1 MKGTKENPRHR
12 NKGGNRK
19 GWNDGPSSQI
29 GRYIARR
36 RSLKKAQRAELRAM
50 RKNRTPAERRKARKE
65 LGISLMFLSPSLI
78 GILIFF
84 VVPFFVVIYY
94 AFVNNPVLHEFVWLD
109 NFRNLLQNHS
119 FRLAAKN
126 TAIFSCISVPASVI
140 FSLLLACMLNRK
152 IPLKSQFRTAMLSPL
167 MVPVASVVLIWQVIF
182 SYNGALNEFLA
193 VFGVDKIDWMK
204 SAFNRYVVILLFL
217 WKNLGYN
224 MILFLA
230 ALANIPVEIQEMAM
244 LEGAGSGRIFFSIK
258 LRYLSPTIL
267 FVTILSLINSMKIFR
282 EVYLLTGKYPY
293 DGLYL
298 LQHFMN
304 NTFESMDYQKL
315 SSAALLMALVM
326 VVIIWLLFLVDTHLG
341 KDVEEE

>member
-1 MKGTKENPRHR
+1 MKKVGKGWSTESLRTAAARRHR
-12 NKGGNRK
+12 ANRV
-19 GWNDGPSSQI
+19 
-29 GRYIARR
+29 R
-36 RSLKKAQRAELRAM
+36 RAEARAM
-50 RKNRTPAERRKARKE
+50 RRDRTGAEKRQARRE
-65 LGISLMFLSPSLI
+65 LGVSLAFLSPSLL
-78 GILIFF
+78 GVLVFF
-84 VVPFFVVIYY
+84 VAPFAVVIYY

-109 NFRNLLQNHS
+109 NFRSLLHNQS
-119 FRLAAKN
+119 FLLAAKN
-126 TAIFSCISVPASVI
+126 TAIFSAISVPAAVVL
-140 FSLLLACMLNRK
+140 SLMLACMLNRK

-167 MVPVASVVLIWQVIF
+167 MVPVASVVLIWQVVF
-182 SYNGALNEFLA
+182 SYNGALNELIGL
-193 VFGVDKIDWMK
+193 FGADPVDWMK
-204 SAFNRYVVILLFL
+204 SGFNRYVVILLFL

-230 ALANIPVEIQEMAM
+230 ALANIPVDILEMAM
-244 LEGAGSGRIFFSIK
+244 LEGAGPVRIFFQIK

-315 SSAALLMALVM
+315 SAAAILMALVM
-326 VVIIWLLFLVDTHLG
+326 VVIIWLLFLADAHLG